1 MMYKHNQQNNSISRC
16 ASKAEALQSGGKLD
30 QRCFTSQQPQKDPNA
45 ISFSQRFYSNL
56 LHFYNSIS
64 AYVVMLC
71 ILAESIYVHLL
82 SGKTKRLVKNKVTKI
97 VVCIISTGC
106 SELSLV
112 ELELS

>member
-1 MMYKHNQQNNSISRC
+1 
-16 ASKAEALQSGGKLD
+16 
-30 QRCFTSQQPQKDPNA
+30 
-45 ISFSQRFYSNL
+45 
-56 LHFYNSIS
+56 
-64 AYVVMLC
+64 MLC

-82 SGKTKRLVKNKVTKI
+82 SGKTKRLVENKVTKI